1 MKDWEKKSEE
11 KQTIGWIFKTFGPY
25 LILYAE
31 YIKDFEKGLP
41 LIQDLYSKNHK
52 LRAVM
57 DEIHVRSKSDPNIIN
72 RSLILRC
79 TGSNFLI
86 NLIFKYRLYLNVEA

>member
-11 KQTIGWIFKTFGPY
+11 KQKIGDIFKTFGPY

-57 DEIHVRSKSDPNIIN
+57 DEIHVRSKFDSNIILRN
-72 RSLILRC
+72 LIL
-79 TGSNFLI
+79 N
-86 NLIFKYRLYLNVEA
+86 

>member
-11 KQTIGWIFKTFGPY
+11 KQKIGDIFKTFGPY

-52 LRAVM
+52 LSSLK
-57 DEIHVRSKSDPNIIN
+57 VRTAA
-72 RSLILRC
+72 LRIYIE
-79 TGSNFLI
+79 TT
-86 NLIFKYRLYLNVEA
+86 

>member
-1 MKDWEKKSEE
+1 MKEWQEDCGSNQK
-11 KQTIGWIFKTFGPY
+11 IGDIFKTFGPY

-41 LIQDLYSKNHK
+41 LINDLYTKNNK

-57 DEIHVRSKSDPNIIN
+57 DEIHVRKNI
-72 RSLILRC
+72 
-79 TGSNFLI
+79 F
-86 NLIFKYRLYLNVEA
+86 

>member
-11 KQTIGWIFKTFGPY
+11 KQKIGDIFKTFGPY

-57 DEIHVRSKSDPNIIN
+57 DEIHVRSKFDSNII
-72 RSLILRC
+72 LR
-79 TGSNFLI
+79 
-86 NLIFKYRLYLNVEA
+86 NLLN

>member
-1 MKDWEKKSEE
+1 MKEWQEDCGSNQK
-11 KQTIGWIFKTFGPY
+11 IGDIFKTFGPY

-41 LIQDLYSKNHK
+41 LINDLYTKNNK

-57 DEIHVRSKSDPNIIN
+57 DEIHVRKYISTI
-72 RSLILRC
+72 
-79 TGSNFLI
+79 SNYF
-86 NLIFKYRLYLNVEA
+86 

>member
-1 MKDWEKKSEE
+1 MKEWQKDCGSNQK
-11 KQTIGWIFKTFGPY
+11 IGDIFKTFGPY

-41 LIQDLYSKNHK
+41 LINDLYTKNDK

-57 DEIHVRSKSDPNIIN
+57 DEIHVRKKDIYYFELFFMI
-72 RSLILRC
+72 
-79 TGSNFLI
+79 
-86 NLIFKYRLYLNVEA
+86 